1 MQTIHCI
8 VNPASRDG
16 QCGKDWPI
24 IKQKM
29 ELKGLEIV
37 EHITER
43 IGHGAEIAHS
53 LVVDDSIPDGS
64 LIVAVGGDGIVSE
77 VASGIRCSNLI
88 LGQIPYGSGN
98 DYCITHGIPRNDL
111 DSAIEI
117 IQNGK
122 DRMCGAW
129 RLEGF
134 PADAVD
140 GYPSPQSRDFDGKS
154 EQGKVVRWVFLETD
168 SGITSAI
175 SRAKL
180 SRAKW
185 LHGPKKYTYLGI
197 TTIPFWPRRKVS
209 IKFDDE
215 DSQILDFTMI
225 TSCTGET
232 FGGGYR
238 VCPGMTPNSSD
249 ASVVIAPRLSRLKM
263 LGLMGPVAK
272 GKHIG
277 KWGIYERRCK
287 SIEINPVNKAGE
299 VLEHPDTRP
308 TWIQADGEPIIQLPA
323 KLTWHEKQVTAR
335 GSVSLQWD

>member
-29 ELKGLEIV
+29 ELSDIFV
-37 EHITER
+37 IEHITER
-43 IGHGAEIAHS
+43 VGHGAEIANS
-53 LVVDDSIPDGS
+53 LTKDESLSNGD

-77 VASGIRCSNLI
+77 VASGIRGSGLV

-98 DYCITHGIPRNDL
+98 DYCITHGIPRNDI

-117 IQNGK
+117 IQNGI
-122 DRMCGAW
+122 DRKCGAW
-129 RLEGF
+129 KLEGF
-134 PADAVD
+134 PADAVA
-140 GYPSPQSRDFDGKS
+140 GYPSPQNRAFDGQSS
-154 EQGKVVRWVFLETD
+154 EGKVVRWVFLETD

-215 DSQILDFTMI
+215 ESKILDITMLA
-225 TSCTGET
+225 SCTGET

-238 VCPGMTPNSSD
+238 VCPGMTPNSAE

-287 SIEINPVNKAGE
+287 SIEIYPVNKSGE
-299 VLEHPDTRP
+299 ILNKPDIKP
-308 TWIQADGEPIIQLPA
+308 TWIQADGEPVLQLPA
-323 KLTWHEKQVTAR
+323 KLTWHEDQIIAR
-335 GSVSLQWD
+335 GSKSVPWD